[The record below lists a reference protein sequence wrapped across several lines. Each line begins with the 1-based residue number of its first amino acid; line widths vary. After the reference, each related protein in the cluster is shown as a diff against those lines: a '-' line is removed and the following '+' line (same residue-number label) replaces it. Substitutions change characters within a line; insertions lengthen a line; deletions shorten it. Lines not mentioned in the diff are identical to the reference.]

1 MSKELI
7 IKKLSNIF
15 KENFDDPTL
24 EIDLNTTPDDIEEW
38 DSFEQI
44 NLISAIKDEF
54 EIKFLLEDIN
64 ELKSVRK
71 MVEYIEKNLSKNT
84 SEG

>member
-44 NLISAIKDEF
+44 NLISAIEDEF